1 MCTDKTLRNHVDKWN
16 KLKEQEKLIKAELEK
31 ESAYIMAELDNRGE
45 VAFSTV
51 KIISR
56 HDERASKSKLV
67 EMFPDVWEKVKTVSD
82 SRFLRKCKEV

>member
-31 ESAYIMAELDNRGE
+31 ESSYIMAELDNRGE
-45 VAFSTV
+45 VTFSTV
-51 KIISR
+51 RIISR